1 MESIE
6 EVNRRFNEEL
16 ELFSHGKQITD
27 LHLGRPSEI
36 LLASGL
42 QDTEIYIA
50 PKTLNR
56 HLLKHGFTVNDIKDL
71 PYAMGNPLLV
81 YEWGVNAKSLIVITH
96 KLFGDDKVTA
106 AIKLE
111 RKGERLQV
119 NELAGIHPKA
129 VQRFMQEMSQA
140 KEGGLQ
146 EALRYVPEKK
156 KVLDWLGLV
165 PPKGTASL
173 TDQELSIAKVIQN
186 FQNPPLKNQ
195 KTMETIEQERKQ
207 YISYYPYGDLY
218 KIEEKRN
225 GKRDGLYREYYG
237 DGRIAREWNYKDGVP
252 HGLNREW
259 RPDGTLEYMRNFKD
273 GKLEGVRRQY
283 FENGRIF
290 KEENYKEG
298 KLEGLTRVWHPD
310 GRFNFEQNYHNG
322 EVISKPET
330 VMERKYEFTGET
342 LQHEGHTLHQIRA
355 VDDLPGDDMYDI
367 PPVKK
372 GELGGWIEK
381 EENLSHRGFC
391 WVGGEAK
398 VWGNVQIHDNA
409 QVRGHAEVSQGVIV
423 ENTAIID
430 DKAKISGNAQIFG
443 HSFVG
448 DEAQVR
454 AKAMIGGENVCI
466 SGRAHITDGAYVSG
480 AAIVGDDAVVKD
492 KATIDGTAVIGG
504 KAEVSGNA
512 LVAGMARVEENAVVS
527 CEAKV
532 LDDAEIYEKARVT
545 GYARVEGAKV
555 GGSDVL
561 SGTTCLQEKK
571 EWNKAGIMTKIVTYL
586 NGKMEGECMTC
597 YPNGNTK
604 EIITYKN
611 GVKEGL
617 YEAWHENRE
626 MKERAYYKND
636 LRHGLYESW
645 NEEGKRTVRRV
656 FKNGE
661 EVKNPLQKLFKP
673 KKRGLGF

>member
-6 EVNRRFNEEL
+6 EVNRRFNEQL
-16 ELFSHGKQITD
+16 KQVEQGYSVGVIS
-27 LHLGRPSEI
+27 LGNPGDI
-36 LLASGL
+36 LLAA
-42 QDTEIYIA
+42 QIDNTE
-50 PKTLNR
+50 LFVRESVLRR
-56 HLLKHGFTVNDIKDL
+56 HMKKHGLTAADL
-71 PYAMGNPLLV
+71 QNLPSAIQMPLMV
-81 YEWGVNAKSLIVITH
+81 YEWGEKAKSQVVVTGIERGTQRIT
-96 KLFGDDKVTA
+96 V

-111 RKGERLQV
+111 RGGHHVEVNEVASIHGKEIERLLTEMNTSKTNFGKDNLKYIDKKRV
-119 NELAGIHPKA
+119 VTWLNLTPPRGAD
-129 VQRFMQEMSQA
+129 VQSEQQLNAA
-140 KEGGLQ
+140 KI
-146 EALRYVPEKK
+146 V
-156 KVLDWLGLV
+156 
-165 PPKGTASL
+165 
-173 TDQELSIAKVIQN
+173 QN

-225 GKRDGLYREYYG
+225 GKRDGLCRQYYG

-273 GKLEGVRRQY
+273 GQLDGVRRQY

-290 KEENYKEG
+290 KEENYKDG
-298 KLEGLTRVWHPD
+298 KLEGLTRVWRPD
-310 GRFNFEQNYHNG
+310 GRLNYEQNYHNG
-322 EVISKPET
+322 EAISKPET

-342 LQHEGHTLHQIRA
+342 LQHEGHTLHRIRA

-398 VWGNVQIHDNA
+398 VWGNAQIHDNA

-443 HSFVG
+443 YSYVG
-448 DEAQVR
+448 DEAKVS

-512 LVAGMARVEENAVVS
+512 IVAGMARIEGKAFVSEN
-527 CEAKV
+527 AKV
-532 LDDAEIYEKARVT
+532 LEDAYIVGNARVM
-545 GYARVEGAKV
+545 GCARVEGATV
-555 GGSDVL
+555 GESDVL

-571 EWNKAGIMTKIVTYL
+571 EWNKQGIMSKSVTYL
-586 NGKMEGECMTC
+586 DGKMEGACMTC

-611 GVKEGL
+611 GVKEGPSETW
-617 YEAWHENRE
+617 YENRQP
-626 MKERAYYKND
+626 KERAYYKND

-645 NEEGKRTVRRV
+645 NEEGKRTARCV

-661 EVKNPLQKLFKP
+661 VVKNPLQKIFKS
-673 KKRGLGF
+673 KKRGLGL